1 MPWNNDPDKA
11 FPARHPRE
19 PDGLRQD
26 ILDEIADHLA
36 CAAEREAERQEEEN
50 EGAVWDRVLDRFG
63 DPDAIARKLW
73 WDQMWEAVMREW
85 IQTGVMVVVTIA
97 VLAGLAMMTRLVA
110 GVGTANDAMREAMKQ
125 VAVSNENLAKAMAE
139 QRAGNE
145 AMLKA
150 LSGIQGGGGEKPDAL
165 ELSNIEIVVRRGTPE
180 GPPAPEVKV
189 QLDGQ
194 ELSVKGEFDKSGRA
208 AFGPLIQGIYNFTFE
223 DPRSQMS
230 SSKAVTLFAGKGAG
244 EYVIVAPDVE
254 PRPVHIDFGLS
265 QYGQDANQLVKAR
278 LYGVWEYGETT
289 WERQADVFVGHSG
302 TRWADSVTAK
312 PLPVRP
318 RSSDQEQAQAQAPTW
333 SMDSLE
339 FCQLPGKISASRF
352 EIYARDAAGNWANA
366 GYEGYVDAWAS
377 EAEDEAGLHL
387 TGTLPDEVA
396 VAYGQHARFFMNAKH
411 VKGEENSSWLAAT
424 AAMLAD
430 STVLELNSFPELR
443 AGKWRDGRMYALDPN
458 REQRGNITTAASNYG
473 VQAALALALPEIP
486 LTASSKENNIYL
498 GLMLI
503 EYGKKNV
510 EVRVGSARLR
520 AADDVFGNV
529 LSAYALHGDWR
540 SPEWHEW
547 NPGALD
553 AGVALTAD
561 AKPFWQVSSEALK
574 EMLYDGKLL
583 IPISKE
589 QFASSEQPVTG
600 VLLRWEESSDNFV
613 WDARVDLDGVETQYR
628 PCLLVAAPIAT
639 ATEQPDGKALT
650 DIDGGR
656 FHYDKEVF
664 TEPLTPQEPNLQ
676 PAP

>member
-1 MPWNNDPDKA
+1 MTWNKDPDKS

-19 PDGLRQD
+19 PGGLRQD

-36 CAAEREAERQEEEN
+36 CAAEREEERQENEDEE
-50 EGAVWDRVLDRFG
+50 AVWDRVLERFG
-63 DPDAIARKLW
+63 NPEAIARKLW

-125 VAVSNENLAKAMAE
+125 VAASNENLAKAMAE

-150 LSGIQGGGGEKPDAL
+150 LSGIQSGGGEKPDAL
-165 ELSNIEIVVRRGTPE
+165 ELSTIEIVVRRGTPE

-194 ELSVKGEFDKSGRA
+194 ELSVTGEFDESGRA
-208 AFGPLIQGIYNFTFE
+208 AFGPLIQGTYNFSFE
-223 DPRSQMS
+223 DPRSRMS
-230 SSKAVTLFAGKGAG
+230 TYKSVTLFAGKGAG

-254 PRPVHIDFGLS
+254 PRPVHIDFGLP

-278 LYGVWEYGETT
+278 LHGVWESGETT
-289 WERQADVFVGHSG
+289 WHRQADVFVGHSR
-302 TRWADSVTAK
+302 TRWADGVTAK
-312 PLPVRP
+312 PLPARP
-318 RSSDQEQAQAQAPTW
+318 RPTDQEQAQAPAW

-339 FCQLPGKISASRF
+339 FCQLPGKISASNF
-352 EIYARDAAGNWANA
+352 EIYARDAAGYWAQA
-366 GYEGYVDAWAS
+366 GFDASVEEWTS
-377 EAEDEAGLHL
+377 ETEDEAGLHL

-396 VAYGQHARFFMNAKH
+396 VAYGQHARFFINAKH

-430 STVLELNSFPELR
+430 STVLELNSLPELR

-473 VQAALALALPEIP
+473 VQASLALALPEIP
-486 LTASSKENNIYL
+486 LTASSDENNIYL

-503 EYGKKNV
+503 EYGKKNA

-540 SPEWHEW
+540 SPEWHAW
-547 NPGALD
+547 KPGALD
-553 AGVALTAD
+553 AGLAISAD
-561 AKPFWQVSSEALK
+561 VEPFWQVSSEALK

-600 VLLRWEESSDNFV
+600 VLLRWEDSSDNFV
-613 WDARVDLDGVETQYR
+613 WDARVDLDGIETQYR

-639 ATEQPDGKALT
+639 AAEQPDGKALT
-650 DIDGGR
+650 DIESGR
-656 FHYDKEVF
+656 FHYDKEEAIP
-664 TEPLTPQEPNLQ
+664 EPLTPQEPNLQ